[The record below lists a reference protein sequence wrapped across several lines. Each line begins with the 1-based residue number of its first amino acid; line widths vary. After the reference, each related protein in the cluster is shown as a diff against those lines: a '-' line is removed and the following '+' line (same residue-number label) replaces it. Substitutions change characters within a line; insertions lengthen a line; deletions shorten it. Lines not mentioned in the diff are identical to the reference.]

1 MGHHRPFLSRGRFN
15 VATDQR
21 AQARLRLPRET
32 GGEDHD
38 LSQRASLAIDRRV
51 GPIVI
56 VPDLDCSERDEKAE
70 EYTQRG
76 QDTGRDGLERAC
88 PLARREDHDDCID
101 CGRDEVSDTD

>member
-1 MGHHRPFLSRGRFN
+1 